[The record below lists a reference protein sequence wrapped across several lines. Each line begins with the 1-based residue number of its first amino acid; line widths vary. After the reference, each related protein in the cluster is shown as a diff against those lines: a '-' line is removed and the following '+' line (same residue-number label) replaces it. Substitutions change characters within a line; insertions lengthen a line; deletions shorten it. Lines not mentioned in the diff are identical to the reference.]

1 MNIWHAPAEAAAIPT
16 RRKDHSS
23 WDASEREKN
32 LSPLGHHSASSRT
45 DPDILSDICG
55 RYTASGAYA
64 RATCVGMNENL
75 GFRPQLTAAATLLH
89 LLADSLQCGTEEKCV
104 LELRRIS
111 IRLQD
116 KKSLAALPDAQ
127 ARPALARRGA
137 RVRRLACSRS
147 CRWRSLRAFLA
158 RPRAAAAL
166 APLFALP
173 LVRGLCKT

>member
-1 MNIWHAPAEAAAIPT
+1 M
-16 RRKDHSS
+16 R
-23 WDASEREKN
+23 
-32 LSPLGHHSASSRT
+32 G
-45 DPDILSDICG
+45 
-55 RYTASGAYA
+55 
-64 RATCVGMNENL
+64 VNENL

-111 IRLQD
+111 IALQD

-173 LVRGLCKT
+173 LIRGLCKTWIYSSRSTGQRSEWQLLDCSDHAPQDAKSNASDTRSARCRRPKDASSSSSCPYR